1 MITDPEIL
9 KQLMQQGSL
18 LPKEEMLEVARKKG
32 NLYIGIP
39 KETSFQELRVAL
51 VPETVSLLVS
61 HGHRVKIESGAGKGA
76 SFSDNEYSEAG
87 AEICYDVK
95 EIFQCDIIFK
105 VAPPTEEEVD
115 MMPGNQTLISALQI
129 TVQPKEILQKLMTK
143 KVTAVAWDYIRD
155 EDGVFSVVR
164 TMGEIAGTTSILI
177 AGELMSSF
185 STGKGMMLGGIAGV
199 QPTEVVV
206 LGAGTVGEYASRAAI
221 GLGAS
226 VKVFDSSLSRL
237 RRLQTDLGHRV
248 FTSVLQPKV
257 LAKALMRAD
266 VVIGALR
273 APLGRTPCVVT
284 EEMVENMKSGSVVV
298 DVSIDQGG
306 CFETSRITNH
316 NKPTFVKHE
325 VIHYCVP
332 NIASRV
338 SRTASFA
345 LSNIFSPLLLEMGDA
360 GGCSS
365 LIANDIGFRS
375 GVYIYKGVLTSEV
388 LGKVFDLRYKDID
401 LLIMGLK
408 G

>member
-9 KQLMQQGSL
+9 KHLMQQGSL

-39 KETSFQELRVAL
+39 KEISFQERRVAL

-61 HGHRVKIESGAGKGA
+61 NGHRVKVESKSGEG
-76 SFSDNEYSEAG
+76 SNFTDNDYSEAG
-87 AEICYDVK
+87 AEICYDRK
-95 EIFQCDIIFK
+95 EIFSCDLIFK
-105 VAPPTEEEVD
+105 VAPPDEEEVA

-129 TVQPKEILQKLMTK
+129 SIQPKIILQKLMEK
-143 KVTAVAWDYIRD
+143 KITAVAWDYIRD
-155 EDGVFSVVR
+155 DSGVFPVVR
-164 TMGEIAGTTSILI
+164 TMGEIAGTTAMLV
-177 AGELMSSF
+177 AGELLSSF
-185 STGKGMMLGGIAGV
+185 HNGKGLMLGGVAGV

-206 LGAGTVGEYASRAAI
+206 IGAGTVGEYASRSAL

-226 VKVFDSSLSRL
+226 VKVFDNSLSKL
-237 RRLQTDLGHRV
+237 RRLQNDLGVRV
-248 FTSVLQPKV
+248 YTSVIQPKV
-257 LAKALMRAD
+257 LAKSLMRAD

-284 EEMVENMKSGSVVV
+284 EEMIQNMKPGSVLI

-306 CFETSRITNH
+306 CFETSRVTTH
-316 NKPTFVKHE
+316 NNPTFLKHD

-345 LSNIFSPLLLEMGDA
+345 LSNIFSPILMNMGQM
-360 GGCSS
+360 GGCKE
-365 LIANDIGFRS
+365 LIARDLGFRS
-375 GVYIYKGVLTSEV
+375 GVYIYKGHLTSEV
-388 LGKVFDLRYKDID
+388 LGKVFDLNYKDIE
-401 LLIMGLK
+401 LLLMGMK
-408 G
+408 